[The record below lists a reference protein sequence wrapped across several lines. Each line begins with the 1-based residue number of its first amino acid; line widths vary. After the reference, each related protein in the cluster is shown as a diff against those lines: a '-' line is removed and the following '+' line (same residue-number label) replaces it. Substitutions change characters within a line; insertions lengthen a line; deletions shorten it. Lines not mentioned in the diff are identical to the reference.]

1 MEEGDVPMDAIVR
14 ASGLVKKFGEVR
26 ALNGLD
32 LEVSRGE
39 VMGFLGPNGA
49 GKSTTI
55 RALLGQIRLDGGSA
69 RLFGLDAWRDAVRI
83 HERLAYVPGDVALWP
98 GLTGGE
104 CIDLLSS
111 LQGRPNARRR
121 AELIERFDFVPTKK
135 TRTYSK
141 GNRQKVGLI
150 AALSTDAELLLLDEP
165 TSGLDPLMEAQFQAV
180 VRERVDEG
188 ATVLLSSH
196 ILSEAQTLCHRISI
210 IRAGRVVRSGSL
222 SDLRAESSSTIQC
235 TTPEPVRALADLPGV
250 TITAEEREDCR
261 VWTVARV
268 SPNDLVAAVETVT
281 AAQPLALTVEPP
293 SLDELFLDYYRRDDA
308 VDGQST
314 VVSGTIQ

>member
-308 VDGQST
+308 VEGQST